1 MKYSAIENRFGH
13 IQIIKNNET
22 ILYLQY
28 DFDIL
33 GFYDSLDN
41 NDTDLISNGFE
52 IDITNNEILSDYI
65 EANLL

>member
-28 DFDIL
+28 DFDVL

-41 NDTDLISNGFE
+41 NYTDMISNGFE

-65 EANLL
+65 DANLL